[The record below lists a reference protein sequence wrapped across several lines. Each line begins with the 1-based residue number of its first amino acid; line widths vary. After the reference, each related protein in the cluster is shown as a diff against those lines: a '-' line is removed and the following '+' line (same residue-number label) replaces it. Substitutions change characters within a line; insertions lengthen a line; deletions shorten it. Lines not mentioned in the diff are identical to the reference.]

1 MMRSPFP
8 PYVGFAV
15 KTLDD
20 LDGYCLS
27 PEEAA
32 LLNPRA
38 GKKRRDEFALGRAAC
53 LSALQQVGFRTP
65 PPVLKGPRNEP
76 LWPFGYVG
84 AITHAAEIAVCAV
97 CPAHKARGIGVDLED
112 IKVDVSEDV
121 YHLVCT
127 EEELAWVEEDRGSC
141 PVRFNRVFSA
151 KEAAFKAFFT
161 RAQVY
166 LNFMDATL
174 VWDEEK
180 ELFQGVLLQS
190 AGDAYSEGYR
200 FEVGSKLVQG
210 LVFSF
215 ILLLHS

>member
-1 MMRSPFP
+1 MGRGRS
-8 PYVGFAV
+8 GFV
-15 KTLDD
+15 P
-20 LDGYCLS
+20 GQIQS
-27 PEEAA
+27 
-32 LLNPRA
+32 
-38 GKKRRDEFALGRAAC
+38 
-53 LSALQQVGFRTP
+53 
-65 PPVLKGPRNEP
+65 
-76 LWPFGYVG
+76 
-84 AITHAAEIAVCAV
+84 
-97 CPAHKARGIGVDLED
+97 GV
-112 IKVDVSEDV
+112 
-121 YHLVCT
+121 
-127 EEELAWVEEDRGSC
+127 
-141 PVRFNRVFSA
+141 SA